1 MKRCVVGCVD
11 PFAKVHGRGIQK
23 LRDAGIEVTVGVLEE
38 ECRRLNRRFIT
49 FNEKR
54 RPFVTL
60 KWAQTADGYMDDH
73 FRPLAISTPYTRML
87 VHKLRAEADAILVG
101 RVTAERD
108 QPRLDVRHWSGPSPR
123 RIVLDRNLPAFEGMD
138 FDRPVIPQ
146 LMEWLHAEKCQ
157 SLIVEGGAE
166 TLRRFIAADC
176 WDEIRVETACATV
189 GGGTRAPQLPDGLK
203 LTEQKVYDGNV
214 IRVYER

>member
-1 MKRCVVGCVD
+1 
-11 PFAKVHGRGIQK
+11 
-23 LRDAGIEVTVGVLEE
+23 
-38 ECRRLNRRFIT
+38 
-49 FNEKR
+49 
-54 RPFVTL
+54 
-60 KWAQTADGYMDDH
+60 MDDH
-73 FRPLAISTPYTRML
+73 FRPLAISTSYTRML

-123 RIVLDRNLPAFEGMD
+123 RIVLDRNRPAFEGMD

-146 LMEWLHAEKCQ
+146 LMEWLYAEKCQ

-203 LTEQKVYDGNV
+203 LTEQKVCDGNV

>member
-123 RIVLDRNLPAFEGMD
+123 RIV
-138 FDRPVIPQ
+138 IPQ
-146 LMEWLHAEKCQ
+146 LMEWLYTEKCQ

-203 LTEQKVYDGNV
+203 LTEQKVCDGNV

>member
-1 MKRCVVGCVD
+1 
-11 PFAKVHGRGIQK
+11 
-23 LRDAGIEVTVGVLEE
+23 
-38 ECRRLNRRFIT
+38 
-49 FNEKR
+49 
-54 RPFVTL
+54 
-60 KWAQTADGYMDDH
+60 
-73 FRPLAISTPYTRML
+73 ML

-123 RIVLDRNLPAFEGMD
+123 RIVLDRNRPAFEGMD

-146 LMEWLHAEKCQ
+146 LMEWLYTEKCQ

-203 LTEQKVYDGNV
+203 LTEQKVCDGNV